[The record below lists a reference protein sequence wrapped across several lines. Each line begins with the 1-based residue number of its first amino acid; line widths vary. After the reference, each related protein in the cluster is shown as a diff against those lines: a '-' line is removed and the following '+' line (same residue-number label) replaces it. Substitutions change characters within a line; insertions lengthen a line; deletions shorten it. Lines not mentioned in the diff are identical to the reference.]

1 VALPKDGVKRNRSAQ
16 ATPNVMPPLSFPPCP
31 LPAWTMATTF
41 TPRTVAGAIT
51 WRIVPPLAAALALGL
66 GLLASVRYLARPL
79 AVLILAITIGEAL
92 EPLVT
97 RLQHHM
103 RRALA
108 IALVYAGLVTLAGL
122 AGWLVV
128 PELVTQAREIGEKQ
142 LPGWIDRGQAF
153 IDRWDPSAGGTV
165 RRAATERLGAMSG
178 GLVTLPFKA
187 FTVAIEIIL
196 VVFLSA
202 YWLLGGPAVR
212 GFVLS
217 LVSPASR
224 DKTAAVLQ
232 EMGDA
237 MGGYVRGAAISAV
250 IMGALAWLGLL
261 LIGVDYALALGAL
274 TTLGEPIP
282 YVGPILVGGVV
293 VLVAL
298 AQSPAKAALA
308 LALYTVLQQLESNFV
323 APNILSRATRT
334 SQALVIFALVAGAA
348 IGGLLGALVAIPLAG
363 VLRVLM
369 QELIAPAIRRWL
381 DPEPQSQA
389 SHEGS

>member
-1 VALPKDGVKRNRSAQ
+1 
-16 ATPNVMPPLSFPPCP
+16 
-31 LPAWTMATTF
+31 MATTF
-41 TPRTVAGAIT
+41 TPGGAASAVS

-66 GLLASVRYLARPL
+66 GLLASIRYLARPL
-79 AVLILAITIGEAL
+79 AILILAITIGEAL

-97 RLQHHM
+97 RLQHRL
-103 RRALA
+103 RRAFA
-108 IALVYAGLVTLAGL
+108 IAVVYAGLIALTVV
-122 AGWLVV
+122 AGWLLI
-128 PELVTQAREIGEKQ
+128 PELITQAREIAKEQ
-142 LPGWIDRGQAF
+142 LPTWIDRGQAL
-153 IDRWDPSAGGTV
+153 IDRWDRSADGAL
-165 RRAATERLGAMSG
+165 RRAATARLGDIGS
-178 GLVTLPFKA
+178 GLVVLPLKA
-187 FTVAIEIIL
+187 FTVALEIIL
-196 VVFLSA
+196 IVFLSA

-217 LVSPASR
+217 LVPQASR
-224 DKTAAVLQ
+224 DKTAGVLA
-232 EMGDA
+232 EMGNA
-237 MGGYVRGAAISAV
+237 MGGYVRGAAVSAV

-261 LIGVDYALALGAL
+261 IIGVEYALALGAL

-308 LALYTVLQQLESNFV
+308 LALYTILQQLESNFI

-363 VLRVLM
+363 AAQVLVIRV
-369 QELIAPAIRRWL
+369 IAPAVRRRTGA
-381 DPEPQSQA
+381 DRSEVAAESP
-389 SHEGS
+389 

>member
-1 VALPKDGVKRNRSAQ
+1 
-16 ATPNVMPPLSFPPCP
+16 M
-31 LPAWTMATTF
+31 
-41 TPRTVAGAIT
+41 AGAIT

-66 GLLASVRYLARPL
+66 GLLASVLYLARPL

-92 EPLVT
+92 EPLVS
-97 RLQHHM
+97 RLQRHM
-103 RRALA
+103 RRAFA

-142 LPGWIDRGQAF
+142 LPAWIDRGQAF
-153 IDRWDPSAGGTV
+153 LDRWDPSAGGTV

-250 IMGALAWLGLL
+250 IMGVLAWLGLL
-261 LIGVDYALALGAL
+261 LIGVNYALALGAL

-323 APNILSRATRT
+323 APNILSRATRM

-348 IGGLLGALVAIPLAG
+348 VGGLLGALVAIPLAAAAQ
-363 VLRVLM
+363 VLVIRV
-369 QELIAPAIRRWL
+369 IAPAVRRRTGA
-381 DPEPQSQA
+381 DGSGTEAEPA
-389 SHEGS
+389 

>member
-1 VALPKDGVKRNRSAQ
+1 
-16 ATPNVMPPLSFPPCP
+16 
-31 LPAWTMATTF
+31 MATTF
-41 TPRTVAGAIT
+41 TPRTVAGAVT

-79 AVLILAITIGEAL
+79 AILILAITIGEAL

-97 RLQHHM
+97 RLQRHM
-103 RRALA
+103 RRAFA

-250 IMGALAWLGLL
+250 IMGGLAWLGLL

-363 VLRVLM
+363 AAQVLVIRV
-369 QELIAPAIRRWL
+369 IAPAVRRRTGA
-381 DPEPQSQA
+381 DGSGTEAEPA
-389 SHEGS
+389 

>member
-1 VALPKDGVKRNRSAQ
+1 
-16 ATPNVMPPLSFPPCP
+16 
-31 LPAWTMATTF
+31 MATTF
-41 TPRTVAGAIT
+41 TPRSVEGAIT

-97 RLQHHM
+97 RLQRHM
-103 RRALA
+103 RRGFA
-108 IALVYAGLVTLAGL
+108 IALVYAGLVMLAGL
-122 AGWLVV
+122 GGWLVV
-128 PELVTQAREIGEKQ
+128 PELVTQAREIGENQ
-142 LPGWIDRGQAF
+142 LPAWIDRGQAF
-153 IDRWDPSAGGTV
+153 IDRWDPGGGGTV

-178 GLVTLPFKA
+178 GLLTLPIKA

-224 DKTAAVLQ
+224 DRTAAVLQ

-250 IMGALAWLGLL
+250 IMGVLAWLGLL
-261 LIGVDYALALGAL
+261 LIGLDYALALGAL

-298 AQSPAKAALA
+298 AESPAKAALA
-308 LALYTVLQQLESNFV
+308 LALYTVLQQFESNFV

-363 VLRVLM
+363 ATQVLVIRV
-369 QELIAPAIRRWL
+369 IAPAVRRRTGA
-381 DPEPQSQA
+381 DGSGNGVEPA
-389 SHEGS
+389 